1 MPADAASGLR
11 GTDRRERR
19 RRIPDG
25 PDLKPTG
32 RILRSPGRRAPQSRS
47 SGPRL
52 GTSNRRRSGSE
63 PHSADESGGSWAS
76 TLVGVKTQLPMKYLG
91 GHPDRE
97 KPTTAT
103 VTIDDD
109 GVRAR
114 IVRPFLEIPW
124 AEITG
129 LAVEGPDEVEK
140 RVTAT
145 RLLATGIFAFALK
158 KKSKHAYLTVTTETG
173 DVIFETEKMTPQELR
188 ARLSPALARF

>member
-1 MPADAASGLR
+1 MS
-11 GTDRRERR
+11 
-19 RRIPDG
+19 
-25 PDLKPTG
+25 
-32 RILRSPGRRAPQSRS
+32 
-47 SGPRL
+47 
-52 GTSNRRRSGSE
+52 
-63 PHSADESGGSWAS
+63 
-76 TLVGVKTQLPMKYLG
+76 
-91 GHPDRE
+91 
-97 KPTTAT
+97 T

-124 AEITG
+124 AEIKD

-173 DVIFETEKMTPQELR
+173 EVIFETEKMTPQELR
-188 ARLSPALARF
+188 AKLSPALARF